1 MSIRDVISNKD
12 TFYPKEWKDDIEAL
26 KDLAKKER
34 ENEREVNERLKKL
47 ERLQKEKYNDDIM

>member
-1 MSIRDVISNKD
+1 MSNDVISNKD
-12 TFYPKEWKDDIEAL
+12 KYYPKEWKDDIEAL

-47 ERLQKEKYNDDIM
+47 DQLDREKKNNDIM